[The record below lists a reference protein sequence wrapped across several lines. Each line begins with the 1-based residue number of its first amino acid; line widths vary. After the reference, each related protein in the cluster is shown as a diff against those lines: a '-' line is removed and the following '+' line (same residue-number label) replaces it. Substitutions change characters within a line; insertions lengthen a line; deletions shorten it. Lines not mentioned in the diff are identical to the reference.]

1 MHSGGGSNE
10 NGGGSSSSAPRLS
23 RNSRSFMQKKLQKG
37 SKKDNG
43 DKSKYQKAAA
53 AKYQRSLQC
62 LTTFDCPVCRMVN
75 SVRVD
80 LNTKEREAVVR
91 CTYCMSLRPRPV
103 DLPYPFTTPFVPKLE
118 NRADVFFKFNELYRG
133 IEKNAHPSVTIATTG
148 GEGSDNDINND
159 DDLYTGDFTGDGVLA
174 ISSNILA
181 TVGPTTTNNNNCY
194 YNNAE
199 NVGDKVAEA
208 EINEKEEAEA
218 EEKKNEEDDEV
229 ADVHAFFGDS
239 EED

>member
-1 MHSGGGSNE
+1 MNSGEGSNA
-10 NGGGSSSSAPRLS
+10 NGGGSSTSAPRLS
-23 RNSRSFMQKKLQKG
+23 RNSRSFMHKKLQKG
-37 SKKDNG
+37 SKKEDGEKN
-43 DKSKYQKAAA
+43 KYQKAAA

-62 LTTFDCPVCRMVN
+62 LTTFDCPVCRMSN

-103 DLPYPFTTPFVPKLE
+103 DLPYPYTTPFVPKLE

-133 IEKNAHPSVTIATTG
+133 IEKKVHSSVNNIPTTG
-148 GEGSDNDINND
+148 EGND
-159 DDLYTGDFTGDGVLA
+159 DDDDEVLDSGVYTGDGVLA

-181 TVGPTTTNNNNCY
+181 TAASTSAP
-194 YNNAE
+194 E
-199 NVGDKVAEA
+199 NMGDKMAEA
-208 EINEKEEAEA
+208 EMNKDGEEKEEEEEA
-218 EEKKNEEDDEV
+218 EEKDDEGEV

-239 EED
+239 DED